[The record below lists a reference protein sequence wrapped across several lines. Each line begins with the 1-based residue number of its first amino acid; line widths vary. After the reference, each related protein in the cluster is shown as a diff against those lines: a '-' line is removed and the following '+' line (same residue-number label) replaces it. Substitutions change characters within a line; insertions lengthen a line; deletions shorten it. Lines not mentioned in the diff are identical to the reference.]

1 MSQTMREALE
11 RARQALEH
19 CLNWLPDDGS
29 AAIEA
34 QNVISEIVG
43 LRSAPSSEQQGAE
56 PSDGEIIRL
65 AGECFSDENF
75 EFTGELMEFAR
86 GIIALASRPAA
97 AAQGAPALPLTCRHS
112 NRSDCALFGT
122 DATPPVQRPSREW
135 YAKMIAET
143 EGMDDM
149 LPMGA
154 LAAAPAVGVTA
165 LRIAVDA
172 LEILNRRPRP
182 MCRDCADENG
192 TCPGSG
198 LPCDM
203 VAVIRDARAAL
214 AGAAQGAEPS
224 ALRGALEEI
233 AAMEYDKWSNGA
245 RAGEIARNALAMQS
259 QSIPVTGATV
269 ADRLDAMADR
279 EQAGSQASSDLYA
292 AATVWRKHLKAGAAQ
307 GADTRDD
314 LLAQMRA
321 YVNLIKGA
329 ALQGP
334 SFFTEERCR
343 NLFEECV
350 RLNGAYLSLPA
361 AQGVEPAGHVCFV
374 AHRKAPDVEWATN
387 VEIRNGAPLY
397 LGAQPAAQ
405 GAELVVDEIANTLMN
420 GVERYRFECEGG
432 ALENCVHWQALRDHA
447 NGQQVAAAL
456 IDPEGHAAACRAFR
470 TTSPQ
475 PPTGTEKKA

>member
-1 MSQTMREALE
+1 MKLLTYAAENPGFVLD
-11 RARQALEH
+11 RQHL
-19 CLNWLPDDGS
+19 LQLL
-29 AAIEA
+29 
-34 QNVISEIVG
+34 QYV
-43 LRSAPSSEQQGAE
+43 
-56 PSDGEIIRL
+56 
-65 AGECFSDENF
+65 
-75 EFTGELMEFAR
+75 
-86 GIIALASRPAA
+86 
-97 AAQGAPALPLTCRHS
+97 
-112 NRSDCALFGT
+112 
-122 DATPPVQRPSREW
+122 
-135 YAKMIAET
+135 K
-143 EGMDDM
+143 
-149 LPMGA
+149 
-154 LAAAPAVGVTA
+154 
-165 LRIAVDA
+165 
-172 LEILNRRPRP
+172 
-182 MCRDCADENG
+182 
-192 TCPGSG
+192 
-198 LPCDM
+198 
-203 VAVIRDARAAL
+203 

-361 AQGVEPAGHVCFV
+361 AQGVEP
-374 AHRKAPDVEWATN
+374 
-387 VEIRNGAPLY
+387 GAKRWN
-397 LGAQPAAQ
+397 
-405 GAELVVDEIANTLMN
+405 D
-420 GVERYRFECEGG
+420 
-432 ALENCVHWQALRDHA
+432 ALE
-447 NGQQVAAAL
+447 VAARICESVNNHDNPMTANDCADA
-456 IDPEGHAAACRAFR
+456 IRAR
-470 TTSPQ
+470 KEL

>member
-135 YAKMIAET
+135 YAKMTAET

-154 LAAAPAVGVTA
+154 LAAAPAVGVT
-165 LRIAVDA
+165 DA
-172 LEILNRRPRP
+172 LDA
-182 MCRDCADENG
+182 CRALVTYADADGWDESRFEKYQDAI
-192 TCPGSG
+192 TK
-198 LPCDM
+198 
-203 VAVIRDARAAL
+203 ARAAL

-307 GADTRDD
+307 G
-314 LLAQMRA
+314 
-321 YVNLIKGA
+321 
-329 ALQGP
+329 
-334 SFFTEERCR
+334 
-343 NLFEECV
+343 
-350 RLNGAYLSLPA
+350 
-361 AQGVEPAGHVCFV
+361 VEP
-374 AHRKAPDVEWATN
+374 
-387 VEIRNGAPLY
+387 GAKRWN
-397 LGAQPAAQ
+397 
-405 GAELVVDEIANTLMN
+405 D
-420 GVERYRFECEGG
+420 
-432 ALENCVHWQALRDHA
+432 ALE
-447 NGQQVAAAL
+447 VAARICESVNNHDNPMTANDCADA
-456 IDPEGHAAACRAFR
+456 IRAR
-470 TTSPQ
+470 KEL